1 LLKIP
6 KNWRQIVKKL
16 LAIEDEAESREM
28 FLESMEEEGFEIVGA
43 ENGIDG
49 IQKAK
54 EHLPDLI
61 ICDIVLPGLDG
72 YEVLSALRQN
82 PQTAVTPFIF
92 LTAKTTRSDLRRG
105 MELGADDYISKPSTI
120 EEILGAIAAQ
130 FKKQTVFKQWWSD
143 RSINLQASTTA
154 ETDSENKSQSIFPM
168 CPQLSDVF
176 KYIEDNYHQGI
187 TLSDVA
193 KAVGYAPAYLT
204 DLVRRQTGKTVNRWI
219 VKRRMV
225 AAQSLLLET
234 RQSIEQIAETVGYQ
248 NTGHFFRQFRQYYGN
263 TPQGWRKAQILKNE
277 F

>member
-1 LLKIP
+1 
-6 KNWRQIVKKL
+6 VKKIL
-16 LAIEDEAESREM
+16 VIEDEAQSREM
-28 FLESMEEEGFEIVGA
+28 FLESMEEEGFEIIGA
-43 ENGIDG
+43 ENGVVG

-54 EHLPDLI
+54 EHLPDLV
-61 ICDIVLPGLDG
+61 ICDIVMPEIDG
-72 YEVLSALRQN
+72 YGVLSALRQY

-92 LTAKTTRSDLRRG
+92 LTAKTTRSELRQG

-143 RSINLQASTTA
+143 RSINSQASTTA
-154 ETDSENKSQSIFPM
+154 ETDSENKSQSIFPA

-219 VKRRMV
+219 VKRRMM

-248 NTGHFFRQFRQYYGN
+248 NTGHFFRQFRQYHGN
-263 TPQGWRKAQILKNE
+263 TPQGWRKAQILQK
-277 F
+277 

>member
-1 LLKIP
+1 
-6 KNWRQIVKKL
+6 VKKIL
-16 LAIEDEAESREM
+16 VIEDEAESREM
-28 FLESMEEEGFEIVGA
+28 FLECMEEEGFELIGA
-43 ENGIDG
+43 ENGVVG

-61 ICDIVLPGLDG
+61 ICDIVMPKLDG
-72 YEVLSALRQN
+72 YGVLSALRQN

-92 LTAKTTRSDLRRG
+92 LTAKTTRTDLRQG

-130 FKKQTVFKQWWSD
+130 LKKQKVFQQWCNNCSIAPPVPTTTEAD
-143 RSINLQASTTA
+143 RGKN
-154 ETDSENKSQSIFPM
+154 SQSIFPV

-204 DLVRRQTGKTVNRWI
+204 DLAGRLTGKTVNRWI

-234 RQSIEQIAETVGYQ
+234 GRSIEQIAETVGYQ
-248 NTGHFFRQFRQYYGN
+248 NTGHFFRQFRQYHGN
-263 TPQGWRKAQILKNE
+263 TPQGWRKAQRLHDAPTPPSIG
-277 F
+277 

>member
-1 LLKIP
+1 MKKILL
-6 KNWRQIVKKL
+6 
-16 LAIEDEAESREM
+16 IEDEAESREM
-28 FLESMEEEGFEIVGA
+28 FLESMEEEGFELIGA
-43 ENGIDG
+43 ENGVDG

-61 ICDIVLPGLDG
+61 ICDIVMPKLDG
-72 YEVLSALRQN
+72 YGVLRALRQN
-82 PQTAVTPFIF
+82 PPTAVTPFIF
-92 LTAKTTRSDLRRG
+92 LTTKTTKTELRQG

-130 FKKQTVFKQWWSD
+130 GKKQKVLQQWW
-143 RSINLQASTTA
+143 
-154 ETDSENKSQSIFPM
+154 TDSSVAPQALTNAEEDLSKKSQSIFPV

-176 KYIEDNYHQGI
+176 QYIEDNYHQGI

-204 DLVRRQTGKTVNRWI
+204 DLVGRLTGKTVNRWI

-234 RQSIEQIAETVGYQ
+234 RHSIERIAETVGYQ
-248 NTGHFFRQFRQYYGN
+248 NTGHFFRQFRQYHGN
-263 TPQGWRKAQILKNE
+263 TPQGWRKAQTLNE
-277 F
+277 S